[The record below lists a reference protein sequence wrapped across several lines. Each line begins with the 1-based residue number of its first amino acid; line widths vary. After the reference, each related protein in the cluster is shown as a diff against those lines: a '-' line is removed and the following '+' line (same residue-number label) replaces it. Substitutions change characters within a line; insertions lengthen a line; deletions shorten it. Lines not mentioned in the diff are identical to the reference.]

1 MEEDSERFD
10 RIHPCRIGVL
20 VKKLVLAAIALMGA
34 TIAPAIAQRGTVP
47 VSQLNM
53 DAVPHIE
60 RDGVR
65 EVQMLLKQK
74 GFDPGP
80 LDGVAGALTTGA
92 VRGFQA
98 RYAIATSGAIN
109 NQTLFALGA
118 VELAGPGSN

>member
-1 MEEDSERFD
+1 M
-10 RIHPCRIGVL
+10 
-20 VKKLVLAAIALMGA
+20 KKIVVAAIALLGA
-34 TIAPAIAQRGTVP
+34 TGAPAMAQRGIVP
-47 VSQLNM
+47 VSQLKM
-53 DAVPHIE
+53 DAAPHIE

-80 LDGVAGALTTGA
+80 LDGVAGALTAGA

-98 RYAIATSGAIN
+98 RYAIATSGTID

-118 VELAGPGSN
+118 VELAGSGSN

>member
-1 MEEDSERFD
+1 M
-10 RIHPCRIGVL
+10 
-20 VKKLVLAAIALMGA
+20 KKLVVAVIALLGA
-34 TIAPAIAQRGTVP
+34 TCAPAMAQRGIVP
-47 VSQLNM
+47 VSQLKM

-98 RYAIATSGAIN
+98 RYAIATSGAID

-118 VELAGPGSN
+118 VELAGSGSN